1 MCFGI
6 VLFFFSSR
14 RRHTSCALVTG
25 VQTCALPIC
34 LLGGGEIGLVAD
46 MKAGIG
52 RIGGGPPE
60 DAEGVKGEA
69 GRARHI
75 PTTILPKAAALPMW
89 EKASRTPASE
99 KSKRLSIP
107 DRQIVE

>member
-1 MCFGI
+1 MGVAAPVEARI
-6 VLFFFSSR
+6 GMRPPAR
-14 RRHTSCALVTG
+14 RPRIAVITRPCDETG
-25 VQTCALPIC
+25 S

-52 RIGGGPPE
+52 RIGGGRPE

-75 PTTILPKAAALPMW
+75 PTRSEARRVGQACVSW
-89 EKASRTPASE
+89 CRSRWSPYH
-99 KSKRLSIP
+99 
-107 DRQIVE
+107 

>member
-1 MCFGI
+1 
-6 VLFFFSSR
+6 
-14 RRHTSCALVTG
+14 
-25 VQTCALPIC
+25 
-34 LLGGGEIGLVAD
+34 

-99 KSKRLSIP
+99 KSKRLSITGCSFACAMA
-107 DRQIVE
+107 RSMASSASFGTTEIGRESGRVRVGQYG